1 MIKNLVIVESPAKAR
16 TIEKFLGDDF
26 VVKSSFGHVRDL
38 SKKDLGVNIEKNFEP
53 FYEISADKIKIV
65 NELKKAAKEAEFVW
79 LASDEDREGEAI
91 AWHLSEALSLKKEK
105 IRRIVF
111 HEITK
116 PAILNAIASPR
127 GIDYHLVDA
136 QQARRVLDRLVGFE
150 ISPILWRKIKPSLSA
165 GRVQSVAVRL
175 IVDREQEVKN
185 FLAVSSVKVTAL
197 FDIEKSTA
205 KLDADL
211 NERFKTTEEA
221 RKFLEKCIPANYK
234 VRSIET
240 KPAKKSPSPP
250 FTTST
255 LQQEASRKLG
265 MSVERVMQVAQKLY
279 ESGKIT
285 YMRTDSVNMSELAIG
300 TIKKEITNTY
310 GENYV
315 KIRRYQTKTKGAQEA
330 HEAIRPSYI
339 NEHQIDGDAQ
349 EKKLYDLIWKRTIAS
364 QMSDAILEKTNVT
377 IEVST
382 SNNYFIAEGEVVK
395 FDGFLKIYM
404 VSNDDDSE
412 EEESKLLPPIRQGE
426 KLELD
431 EMKATEKFSQQ
442 PPRYTEASLVRKLEE
457 LGIGRPSTYAP
468 TISTIQKRGYV
479 VRQNKEGIERKYASL
494 SLKNGKIKEEK
505 KTEKTGYEKAKLFPT
520 DIGSI
525 VNDFLVL
532 HFKEILDFN
541 FTAKVEK
548 EFDDIAQGNL
558 VWNEMI
564 KKFYQ
569 PFHKQVDITL
579 KVSERA
585 SGERLIGIDTESG
598 RNVYARLGKFG
609 PIVQLGETDNEE
621 KVKFASL
628 KKDQSIDSISLS
640 EAMELFKLPRV
651 SGSYEQE
658 DMMIAIGKFGPYIK
672 HKEKFYSID
681 KTDDPYNISE
691 ERCVEI
697 IQEKRDKAQGGGNSE
712 FPINLGTYQ
721 EEEISILIGRFG
733 IYLKHNNNNY
743 PISKKEKLADI
754 NKEKAIEIIQARIEL
769 DKNKII
775 KIFAENKDIKV
786 LNGFYGPYI
795 VSGKL
800 NFRIPKGKEASE
812 LTLKD
817 CLEIINAS
825 PDKKAKKPVPRK
837 KKSE

>member
-825 PDKKAKKPVPRK
+825 PDKKAKNPVPRK